1 MGRLS
6 SINMADMLAPET
18 TPRTVKTKTVTTTDF
33 KESVSVT
40 SRTVNMLIQP
50 ADPKRLQELNGLDW
64 AQEHITIHSLS
75 PVELEEYVEY
85 NGKDF
90 WIVSRTPWEDNGFT
104 RAIGESTGKP
114 QLEVT
119 DS

>member
-6 SINMADMLAPET
+6 SINMADMLVSET
-18 TPRTVKTKTVTTTDF
+18 TPRTVKTKTITTVDF
-33 KESVSVT
+33 QENVSIT
-40 SRTVNMLIQP
+40 SRIVDMLIQP
-50 ADPKRLQELNGLDW
+50 ANPNQLQELNGLDW
-64 AQEHITIHSLS
+64 EQEHIMIHSLS
-75 PVELEEYVEY
+75 PVALGEYVEY

-114 QLEVT
+114 QIKVT
-119 DS
+119 G